1 MYRNRLHKALRERR
15 MSPERLAQLASVPET
30 TISRMIKDPAY
41 MPPAST
47 LAKIARA
54 LQVPM
59 RDLLEEIPDR

>member
-1 MYRNRLHKALRERR
+1 